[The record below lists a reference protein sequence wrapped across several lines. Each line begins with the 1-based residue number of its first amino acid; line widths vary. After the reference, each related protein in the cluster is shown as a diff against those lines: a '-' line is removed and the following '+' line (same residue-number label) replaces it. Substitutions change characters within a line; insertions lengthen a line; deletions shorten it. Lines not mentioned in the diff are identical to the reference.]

1 MSKQI
6 RYAVGLM
13 LLTVVSASAQ
23 ITQQIRVN
31 VPFSFSA
38 AGKNHPA
45 GNYALEFNKERN
57 LLTLS
62 GYGSTPAILPT
73 VASSEYKGE
82 PTNLRFQRYGADW
95 FLQEV
100 TFSGTGQELTPSKM
114 ERELA
119 RSKPAD
125 ERILVAKVSR

>member
-23 ITQQIRVN
+23 ITHQIRVN

-45 GNYALEFNKERN
+45 GNYALEFDKERN
-57 LLTLS
+57 LLILS
-62 GYGSTPAILPT
+62 RYGSTPTILRT
-73 VASSEYKGE
+73 VTSREYKGE
-82 PTNLRFQRYGADW
+82 PTYLRFQRYGTDW
-95 FLQEV
+95 FLKEV
-100 TFSGTGQELTPSKM
+100 TFSGIGQELAPSKT

-125 ERILVAKVSR
+125 QRILVAKVSR